1 MPEHRGYLSLR
12 LPGDEIVFRFHEP
25 MCRLLLL
32 VLLLSTSS
40 CRSTKPWLSWGEG
53 GGFTGLQQGYTVW
66 RDGTIEM
73 WRQSPGDPPQTQTRG
88 KLRRAQ
94 RQQIE
99 AVYRQL
105 QTLPAYNSPG
115 NYSRFIHRYT
125 SRDTAQWIWSPSDTH
140 AVARTLQMLY
150 EMLNQNV
157 QQP

>member
-1 MPEHRGYLSLR
+1 
-12 LPGDEIVFRFHEP
+12 

-66 RDGTIEM
+66 SDGTFEV
-73 WRQSPGDPPQTQTRG
+73 WRQQPSASPEIQSRS
-88 KLRRAQ
+88 KLNRAQ

-99 AVYRQL
+99 AIYRQL
-105 QTLPAYNSPG
+105 ETLPIYQYPG
-115 NYSRFIHRYT
+115 NYSHFIRRYIAH
-125 SRDTAQWIWSPSDTH
+125 DTAQWIWSPSDTH

-157 QQP
+157 RQP